1 LLLATVFASGCGG
14 SPTDPTPVGLRV
26 TSVTPAQGST
36 TGGTTITIA
45 GAEFGSDTT
54 LVIGGV
60 AATALQVQSTTSV
73 TAVTDARPASGVAD
87 IVVTSAG
94 RSATLRAAFTFVAP
108 SGTNPPPAVT
118 NLRSVGSRTNQ
129 PSGFGDVGESVTL
142 IATVLDTETPTSLLT
157 YEWSG
162 PGSFTPSAATT
173 TWRIPSELPATP
185 ATVTA
190 TLTVTETYSEGAV
203 QHRNQTSRPFVM
215 QVHDSQEEIM
225 VLAGDFL
232 TRFTRSELST
242 DQVLHNFSPTCDG
255 GRGRADEARDV
266 DRSRREYVQDFSKF
280 RMSRLPPA
288 RFNFGG
294 ICVAFGDPGRMRPSD
309 ACVELTVHWEVTY
322 IDAGR
327 VGLKEITDGVDNVT
341 AVLENNQWRLCH
353 SDFRGMSIN
362 PTTGVRTAVSW

>member
-1 LLLATVFASGCGG
+1 MLLATVLVGACG
-14 SPTDPTPVGLRV
+14 SPTDPTPMGLRV

-36 TGGTTITIA
+36 TGGTAITIA
-45 GAEFGSDTT
+45 GAEFGSDTM

-60 AATALQVQSTTSV
+60 AATALQVQSSTSV

-118 NLRSVGSRTNQ
+118 NLRSVGSRPNQ

-173 TWRIPSELPATP
+173 TWRIPSELPSTP
-185 ATVTA
+185 ANVTA
-190 TLTVTETYSEGAV
+190 TLTVTETYSEGTV
-203 QHRNQTSRPFVM
+203 QHRNQTSRPFAM
-215 QVHDSQEEIM
+215 QVHNSQEEIM
-225 VLAGDFL
+225 VLAEDFL

-266 DRSRREYVQDFSKF
+266 DRSRREYVQDFNKF
-280 RMSRLPPA
+280 RMTRLPPV

-294 ICVAFGDPGRMRPSD
+294 VCVAFGDPRRSRPSD
-309 ACVELTVHWEVTY
+309 ACVELSVHWEITY
-322 IDAGR
+322 RDTGR
-327 VGLKEITDGVDNVT
+327 KEITDGIDNVT

-353 SDFRGMSIN
+353 SDFQGTSIN